1 MNYSNVP
8 CPHPLASRR
17 RILKPVGRLA
27 GWLVTLGPTWAWAGV
42 GNKRRAWRPGQVKKL
57 RVGGHW
63 TASVQLLPS
72 FLSCSCSW
80 YLR

>member
-27 GWLVTLGPTWAWAGV
+27 GWMVTLGPTGAWAGV

-63 TASVQLLPS
+63 TASAAFLSS
-72 FLSCSCSW
+72 FLSWLCSW